1 MSGSLKNEI
10 ARALDS
16 TQPKPGAKERML
28 ANIRQ
33 KAAETAPEVKNAKTV
48 ADERLPAAKNKVLRR
63 VLPAAVCL
71 VIGIIGLLTI
81 PRLIGRRGEP
91 VGNAS
96 STADTEPAVHGL
108 KLSFSLKEEIEMHPY
123 IAKVRVVSDPV
134 PTVAQ
139 QYLQEAV
146 LLE

>member
-48 ADERLPAAKNKVLRR
+48 ADERLPAAKHNVRR
-63 VLPAAVCL
+63 WGLPVAVCL
-71 VIGIIGLLTI
+71 LIGIIGLVTI
-81 PRLIGRRGEP
+81 PRFMRHGGEP

-96 STADTEPAVHGL
+96 STADTEPTAQGL
-108 KLSFSLKEEIEMHPY
+108 KLRLDCCAAVSAGSGSGEELSEHGRKPFH
-123 IAKVRVVSDPV
+123 ASR
-134 PTVAQ
+134 AG
-139 QYLQEAV
+139 
-146 LLE
+146 